1 MNSYKNGIV
10 NTLVAFF
17 TIVICI
23 TTILVVA
30 FGGKL
35 TDMDGKISEKN
46 SGTEITEKHT
56 EKPTGG
62 EDETTNTGNIVVE
75 DKSDMTIIVYIVGS
89 NLESECG
96 YATRDL
102 EILADANFG
111 DNINVVVQAG
121 GASKWNNN
129 LLKDG
134 HTHRFTIA
142 DGRLKNIDDM
152 GKVNMASEDTL
163 SDFLKYAAEEY
174 PAEKYTLILWNHGGS
189 IPLQYGADDMFPGEE
204 ITYAE
209 LNTALKEANI
219 HFDTIVFNACLMATL
234 EVAMSVMDYADYM
247 VAAESVI
254 WGGLDFTNWLASIK
268 RNPDASPVKHC
279 EILMEDY
286 MEFLEY
292 YDLLGSISLLELDKI
307 DEVYTEY
314 VKYAKEVSED
324 LRNKQYEKYY
334 KLRDGCGYYSNTDSV
349 DIITL
354 ATLYETD
361 ASDDLIKA
369 VEEAV
374 VYSDSD
380 YDYGNGLA
388 TYSPH
393 QGIAEYNLGRVAM
406 EEMGYDES
414 ILDYYDVYCS
424 ISLKYMGDS
433 AVNMYAGTW
442 YDVAAV
448 DAHIGGDVNTNPT
461 NTELAT
467 IDKNGQEV
475 VRFTDAELQLIKMI
489 YAMVGVQYDDN
500 HFVLLGSETYLE
512 FDQDGDLVVG
522 LPDAWTR
529 VNGHLA
535 CIVLLDRYVDYE
547 TGEWEE
553 ISAIPAKRNGEDI
566 LLVVYYSNDC
576 PDGMILGYVNTTHNY
591 ENDGEYEDSYIYTF
605 NDDDII
611 NLVHPLIDFDANVE
625 YTQIVEEDIL
635 ASQLVLSYEAIDLSE
650 MTVMSYIEVEDIY
663 GNTYTTEAK
672 FYN

>member
-1 MNSYKNGIV
+1 MNSYKNGII

-17 TIVICI
+17 TVVICI

-35 TDMDGKISEKN
+35 TDIDGKEVSTN
-46 SGTEITEKHT
+46 SGTEIT

-62 EDETTNTGNIVVE
+62 EDETTNTGNVVVE
-75 DKSDMTIIVYIVGS
+75 DMSDMTIIVYIVGS

-121 GASKWNNN
+121 GAAKWNNN
-129 LLKDG
+129 LLEDG
-134 HTHRFTIA
+134 HTHRFNIK
-142 DGRLKNIDDM
+142 DGRLKNLNDM
-152 GKVNMASEDTL
+152 GRVNMASEDTL
-163 SDFLKYAAEEY
+163 ADFLKYAAEEY
-174 PAEKYTLILWNHGGS
+174 PAKKYTLILWNHGGS
-189 IPLQYGADDMFPGEE
+189 IPLQYGADDIFPGEE

-219 HFDTIVFNACLMATL
+219 HFDTVVFNACLMATL
-234 EVAMSVMDYADYM
+234 EVAVSIMDYADYM

-254 WGGLDFTNWLASIK
+254 WGGLDFTNWLGSIK
-268 RNPDASPVKHC
+268 KNPDASPVKHC
-279 EILMEDY
+279 EILMKDY
-286 MEFLEY
+286 MEFLED
-292 YDLLGSISLLELDKI
+292 YDLLGSISLLDLDKI

-314 VKYAKEVSED
+314 VKYAKEVGED
-324 LRNKQYEKYY
+324 LRNKQYEEYY

-354 ATLYETD
+354 ATLYETE
-361 ASDDLIKA
+361 ASDELIKA
-369 VEEAV
+369 VEDAV

-393 QGIAEYNLGRVAM
+393 QGIPEYNLGRVAM
-406 EEMGYDES
+406 EEIGYDEA

-424 ISLKYMGDS
+424 ISLKYMGDV
-433 AVNMYAGTW
+433 AVDQYAGTW

-461 NTELAT
+461 NQELAT
-467 IDKNGQEV
+467 VNKNGQEV
-475 VRFTDAELQLIKMI
+475 VQFTDAQLNLIKMI
-489 YAMVGVQYDDN
+489 YSMVGVQHDDN

-512 FDQDGDLVVG
+512 FDQDGDLIVG

-535 CIVLLDRYVDYE
+535 CIFLLDRYVDYD
-547 TGEWEE
+547 TNEWEE
-553 ISAIPAKRNGEDI
+553 ISTITAKRNGEDI
-566 LLVVYYSNDC
+566 LIVVYYSNDC
-576 PDGMILGYVNTTHNY
+576 PDGMILGYVNTSHEDGD
-591 ENDGEYEDSYIYTF
+591 ENENEDSYIYTF

-611 NLVHPLIDFDANVE
+611 NLIHPVIDFDGNVE

-635 ASQLVLSYEAIDLSE
+635 ASQLVLSYEAIDLSVT
-650 MTVMSYIEVEDIY
+650 TVMSYIEVEDIY
-663 GNTYTTEAK
+663 GNTYQTEPK